1 MNREAMDTSIA
12 LFFMASLS
20 SLRAVSARFNDADSL
35 KERVHTEFTERGE
48 GTKNSKS
55 HMKQ

>member
-1 MNREAMDTSIA
+1 METSIV
-12 LFFMASLS
+12 LFSMASLTSAS
-20 SLRAVSARFNDADSL
+20 SVSARFNDSDL
-35 KERVHTEFTERGE
+35 VRERVHTEFTERGE